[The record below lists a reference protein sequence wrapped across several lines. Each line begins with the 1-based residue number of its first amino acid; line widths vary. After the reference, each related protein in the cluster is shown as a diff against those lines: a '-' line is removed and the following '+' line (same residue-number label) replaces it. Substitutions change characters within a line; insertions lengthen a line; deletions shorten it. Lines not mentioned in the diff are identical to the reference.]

1 MCISAKPKI
10 LHGDKNRTVTVFR
23 CDRSDYRLWRVTQRS
38 SFFAGKIFFILV
50 DKQLGIPI

>member
-10 LHGDKNRTVTVFR
+10 LHGYKNRTVTVFR